1 MNKPFSSMYES
12 SQKGLVNAQASEK
25 QPFVEPKLSFIE
37 PKLVKQGKL
46 ENVTAGFFGTFY
58 P

>member
-1 MNKPFSSMYES
+1 MNNKFSTTEK
-12 SQKGLVNAQASEK
+12 SQKILATLEDTPK
-25 QPFVEPKLSFIE
+25 QPFVEPKLRFIE

-46 ENVTAGFFGTFY
+46 ENVTASFFTVFS